1 MRKVL
6 ITGSSGRLGTQL
18 CKEFPEAYAPHHEE
32 MDIADFKEVSERIKE
47 FKPELLIHAAALT
60 SVRECE
66 GDPDLAWQINVGGTR
81 NLVDACLRYCPEA
94 YFVYISTACIFS
106 GKEGDYNEQSIPD
119 PKNYYSLTKL
129 AGECVPRI
137 LNKWIVVRTNFVAKE
152 PWPYPRAFKD
162 RYGTYLFADDVA
174 KAVKEVTNA
183 EFTGVIHITGDRKM
197 SMFTLARMISPKVKP
212 MRLDEYEGPLLT
224 VDMSLTTMRWKTHQI
239 SEVK

>member
-1 MRKVL
+1 M
-6 ITGSSGRLGTQL
+6 ITGSSGKLGTQL
-18 CKEFPEAYAPHHEE
+18 CKLFPEADAPPHKE
-32 MDIADFKEVSERIKE
+32 MDITDFIEVSEYIER
-47 FKPELLIHAAALT
+47 FRPDLLFHAAALT

-81 NLVDACLRYCPEA
+81 NLVDSCLKYCPET

-129 AGECVPRI
+129 VGECVPRI
-137 LNKWIVVRTNFVAKE
+137 LNKWLVVRTNFVAKE
-152 PWPYPRAFKD
+152 PWPYPRAFTD

-174 KAVKEVTNA
+174 KAIREVTDSGIT
-183 EFTGVIHITGDRKM
+183 EVVHITGDRKM
-197 SMFTLARMISPKVKP
+197 SIFTLARMVSPNVKP
-212 MRLDEYEGPLLT
+212 MRLDEYEGPPLT
-224 VDMSLTTMRWKTHQI
+224 VDMSLTTVRWKKHQI